1 MRWALVDTGTFTTGC
16 HTLSHD
22 RPVART
28 TQVVYRLKMT
38 IRQVFPVLSFAA
50 VLLAAGCSAPEG
62 LAESQPADVTVMF
75 DFDALPL
82 PEIPLPNDIATR
94 PDSASPTGR
103 RVNASMFA
111 PTVFESEVRELIDGL
126 DGWGLQMPIS
136 IPFSGP
142 IDVQSILDGHRD
154 HDYRTDNDV
163 IYLIDIDRDSPDYG
177 TIHPL
182 DFGNGNY
189 PVVLESPERYGP
201 NDPHIDSLSLVF
213 EETDEDI
220 DGNGEI
226 TPGEVD
232 ENRNGE
238 VDASEDLNGNGYLD
252 PPEDTDADGI
262 LDKPNYY
269 PGANPPKDDLA
280 ARADAL
286 MTFYEKESHT
296 VIAQPM
302 EPLRER
308 TTYAV
313 VVTRRLLDEDGDPVG
328 SPFNY
333 INHIAQTEQLR
344 PLMGVMPEGLD
355 VEDIAFTFAFTT
367 ETAES
372 DWVAVRD
379 GLDGRG
385 VQSHI
390 AEEFPPELDKLHEL
404 KITDDPAFP
413 QLEGR
418 SPFQMYT
425 EDWISAFAIIADGLL
440 GAPIDSQRGASLVG
454 SHAYVDYHVM
464 GEFTAPQLFARFDEN
479 GERLGLNQQSWPT
492 DLDRLPAETRGETIQ
507 FWLVMPR
514 KENSLRG
521 EDKQVPVVLL
531 GHGYG
536 GNRIGETLAFSGFMA
551 QFGIAT
557 LAIDNVSHGLAL
569 PQDDTDLAQA
579 VLDTFGVGPVGPAIQ
594 LGRAEDLDGDGEVD
608 SGADFWTSYLFH
620 TRDMMRQSALD
631 YSSLIRIVRQWDG
644 ETTWDLDIGDG
655 GGGLGGD
662 FDGDGVVDI
671 GAESP
676 VYAMGGS
683 LGGIMSTILG
693 GAEPEVDA
701 ITPIAGGG
709 RLADVGLRSRQSGVP
724 QAVIMRIMGPLYT
737 ATLNDDGT
745 TAVNSFITVL
755 NRTADLPLAT
765 VDGLLPGDTMVVENL
780 DNGEVGCAYL
790 LPDEE
795 DNGVSGRARVG
806 VGSDLGDRTEIRFY
820 RGPSLVLGSEEC
832 ELMDGVEPIAVVDR
846 LGQALSAEGR
856 SYGAGSPL
864 VAMAEGL
871 GLRRTHPELRRF
883 MGLGQMVLD
892 PADPAVFARHFRKDP
907 LTFESTGETVS
918 TNAMIITTVG
928 DMAVPASSGLTVGRA
943 AGYIPYTEVD
953 ERYAGTEFEGMSS
966 NDIVIASYNAEAVN
980 GLNRFTMNDDPEG
993 MGVHMDIEN
1002 FSGGTD
1008 LWGDSIPRLD
1018 PPLRLMTDVDDDGEE
1033 FAGLGGAIF
1042 TYAVPEGQHGFAQ
1055 PGEQTDA
1062 AIQACED
1069 SGGMDCDELVGPT
1082 FDVGWYMFH
1091 SIGRFL
1097 GSGGTLY
1104 PFQDGCNT
1112 LESCNDLPEAPAA
1125 RDQADLP

>member
-1 MRWALVDTGTFTTGC
+1 MFRSGHLTEGTTG
-16 HTLSHD
+16 
-22 RPVART
+22 
-28 TQVVYRLKMT
+28 
-38 IRQVFPVLSFAA
+38 
-50 VLLAAGCSAPEG
+50 
-62 LAESQPADVTVMF
+62 
-75 DFDALPL
+75 
-82 PEIPLPNDIATR
+82 
-94 PDSASPTGR
+94 
-103 RVNASMFA
+103 
-111 PTVFESEVRELIDGL
+111 
-126 DGWGLQMPIS
+126 
-136 IPFSGP
+136 
-142 IDVQSILDGHRD
+142 
-154 HDYRTDNDV
+154 
-163 IYLIDIDRDSPDYG
+163 
-177 TIHPL
+177 
-182 DFGNGNY
+182 
-189 PVVLESPERYGP
+189 
-201 NDPHIDSLSLVF
+201 
-213 EETDEDI
+213 ET
-220 DGNGEI
+220 
-226 TPGEVD
+226 D
-232 ENRNGE
+232 ENRNGQ

-252 PPEDTDADGI
+252 PPEDTDGDGI
-262 LDKPNYY
+262 LDAPNYY
-269 PGANPPKDDLA
+269 PGQDPPKDDLA

-344 PLMGVMPEGLD
+344 PLLGVLPDGLEL
-355 VEDIAFTFAFTT
+355 EDIAFTFAFTT

-372 DWVAVRD
+372 GWVAVRE
-379 GLDGRG
+379 GLYGHG
-385 VQSHI
+385 VQAHI

-404 KITDDPAFP
+404 KTTDDPDFP

-418 SPFQMYT
+418 SPFQMYN
-425 EDWISAFAIIADGLL
+425 EDWTTPFALLADSLL
-440 GAPIDSQRGASLVG
+440 GIPLGSQQGDSLLR

-464 GEFTAPQLFARFDEN
+464 GEFAAPQLFPRFDEN
-479 GERLGLNQQSWPT
+479 GDRMPLNRQSWPN
-492 DLDRLPAETRGETIQ
+492 DLDRVPAPARAETIQ

-521 EDKQVPVVLL
+521 EGKQVPVVLL
-531 GHGYG
+531 GHGYATD
-536 GNRIGETLAFSGFMA
+536 RIGETLAFSGFMA

-557 LAIDNVSHGLAL
+557 LAIDNVSHGLS
-569 PQDDTDLAQA
+569 LAPDEA
-579 VLDTFGVGPVGPAIQ
+579 ELAREVLGTFGVSPVADAIQ
-594 LGRAEDLDGDGEVD
+594 LSRAEDLDGDGQVD

-631 YSSLIRIVRQWDG
+631 YSTLIRIVRQWDG
-644 ETTWDLDIGDG
+644 EATWDIDVGDG

-662 FDGDGVVDI
+662 FDGDGIVDI
-671 GAESP
+671 GSDSP
-676 VYAMGGS
+676 IHAMGGS

-693 GAEPEVDA
+693 GAEPEVEA
-701 ITPIAGGG
+701 IAPIAGGG

-745 TAVNSFITVL
+745 TAVNSVITVL
-755 NRTADLPLAT
+755 NRSADLPLTT
-765 VDGLLPGDTMVVENL
+765 VDGLLPGDTMVVENF
-780 DNGEVGCAYL
+780 DNGEVGCGYL
-790 LPDEE
+790 LPDDA
-795 DNGVSGRARVG
+795 DNGVRGRARIG

-832 ELMDGVEPIAVVDR
+832 ELVDGVEPIATIDR
-846 LGQALSAEGR
+846 LGEELSAEGR
-856 SYGAGSPL
+856 IYPAGSEL

-871 GLRRTHPELRRF
+871 GLRRTHPEMRRF

-953 ERYAGTEFEGMSS
+953 GRYADSEYEGLSA
-966 NDIVIASYNAEAVN
+966 NDVVIATHNAEAVN
-980 GLNRFTMNDDPEG
+980 GLNRFRMNGDPDG
-993 MGVHMDIEN
+993 VGVHMDIEN
-1002 FSGGTD
+1002 FSNGTD
-1008 LWGDSIPRLD
+1008 LWGDAVPRLD
-1018 PPLRLMTDVDDDGEE
+1018 PPLRLMDDVDRDGEQCPG
-1033 FAGLGGAIF
+1033 FGGAIF
-1042 TYAVPEGQHGFAQ
+1042 TYAQPEGQHGFAT
-1055 PGEQTDA
+1055 PGEQTDDA
-1062 AIQACED
+1062 LEACED
-1069 SGGMDCDELVGPT
+1069 AGGMDCDELIGPT

-1112 LESCNDLPEAPAA
+1112 LDACNDLADTPPA
-1125 RDQADLP
+1125 RDPSELP